1 MGAGRTGT
9 VWKAVHLGLNEYRAI
24 KCVPKT
30 HKDYEEFRREALVL
44 KELKYPGIPLV
55 YDLEEDSHYFYLI
68 EEYLEGNSL
77 YDLIKD
83 QGPFQEAEAVRY
95 GRQICS
101 LVEYLHHSCDKPIL
115 HLDLQPKNLMIWKGT
130 VQLIDFDHAGDSD
143 SASLTVWYCRLRS
156 T

>member
-9 VWKAVHLGLNEYRAI
+9 VLKAVHLGLNEYRAI

-77 YDLIKD
+77 YDLIQD
-83 QGPFQEAEAVRY
+83 QGPFQEAEAVPMG
-95 GRQICS
+95 GRS
-101 LVEYLHHSCDKPIL
+101 VH
-115 HLDLQPKNLMIWKGT
+115 
-130 VQLIDFDHAGDSD
+130 
-143 SASLTVWYCRLRS
+143 
-156 T
+156 

>member
-77 YDLIKD
+77 YDLIQDRDHFRK
-83 QGPFQEAEAVRY
+83 QKPFAMG
-95 GRQICS
+95 GRS
-101 LVEYLHHSCDKPIL
+101 VH
-115 HLDLQPKNLMIWKGT
+115 
-130 VQLIDFDHAGDSD
+130 
-143 SASLTVWYCRLRS
+143 
-156 T
+156 